1 MGEINIKVMDRI
13 ESLDVLRGFA
23 LLGILL
29 VNIVAFGLV
38 SSAFLDPGIY
48 LTPIGGIDYI
58 VWAFIELSS
67 EGAMRTLFSMLFGA
81 GVVLFV
87 TGSTAKSG
95 WLHYRR
101 NFWLLVFG
109 LINAYIFLWPGDILV
124 TYALSGFVL
133 WFVRNWK
140 ARSLLILATF
150 LILIGSLQNF
160 AMKSTL
166 EIARDAAEEM
176 KISISKGEEFSEET
190 AEWAEGWID
199 YEEDN
204 QAEID
209 NIPNEVKKRTS
220 SYSSAYEYN
229 LEKANEMIYFVLPFF
244 LFLDALMMMVIGMAL
259 FKLGVLDGGR
269 DIKFYIRMMCIG
281 FLTGISIN
289 AYEVLLITN
298 SNMDIIETNPYFRF
312 TYHFGR
318 LFMGLGYLGLIILL
332 IKIEKLES
340 LRFRLACVGRMALTN
355 YLMHSVIAL
364 FIFSGAGLGL
374 LGKFS
379 WSQLYLFVLLIWVLQ
394 LYISPL
400 WLKYFYFGP
409 VEWLWRLL
417 TYLKIPKM
425 VK

>member
-1 MGEINIKVMDRI
+1 MQATKEINRI

-29 VNIVAFGLV
+29 LNILGFGLV
-38 SSAFLDPGIY
+38 SAAFLDPGIY
-48 LTPIGGIDYI
+48 LSPIGGIDYA
-58 VWAFIELSS
+58 VWAFVELSS
-67 EGAMRTLFSMLFGA
+67 EGAMRTLFSILFGA

-109 LINAYIFLWPGDILV
+109 LINIYIFLWPGDILV
-124 TYALSGFVL
+124 TYALSSFVL
-133 WFVRNWK
+133 WFIRNWK
-140 ARSLLILATF
+140 ARNLLILATF

-160 AMKSTL
+160 ALKSSL
-166 EIARDAAEEM
+166 EIAKDAAEGM
-176 KISISKGEEFSEET
+176 KISISKGEEVSEET
-190 AEWAEGWID
+190 AAWAQAWID
-199 YEEDN
+199 YENGYQTER
-204 QAEID
+204 D
-209 NIPNEVKKRTS
+209 NIPNEIKNKTS
-220 SYSSAYEYN
+220 SYASAYEYN
-229 LEKANEMIYFVLPFF
+229 LEKANETIYFLIPFF
-244 LFLDALMMMVIGMAL
+244 LFLDALMMMVVGMAL
-259 FKLGVLDGGR
+259 FKLGILDGGR
-269 DIKFYIRMMCIG
+269 EIGLYIKMMCIG
-281 FLTGISIN
+281 FLIGLSIN

-298 SNMDIIETNPYFRF
+298 SNMDIIETNPYLRF

-318 LFMGLGYLGLIILL
+318 LFIALGYLGLIIVF
-332 IKIEKLES
+332 IKLGKFSS

-379 WSQLYLFVLLIWVLQ
+379 WSQLYLVVPLIWALQ

-409 VEWLWRLL
+409 IEWLWRLL
-417 TYLKIPKM
+417 TYLEIPKM
-425 VK
+425 LR

>member
-1 MGEINIKVMDRI
+1 MDRI

-67 EGAMRTLFSMLFGA
+67 EGAMRTLFSILFGA

-133 WFVRNWK
+133 WFVRNWN
-140 ARSLLILATF
+140 ARSLLFLATF
-150 LILIGSLQNF
+150 LILFGSLQNF

-190 AEWAEGWID
+190 AKWAQGWMD

-209 NIPNEVKKRTS
+209 NIPNEIKKRTS

-318 LFMGLGYLGLIILL
+318 LFMGLGYLGLVILL

-364 FIFSGAGLGL
+364 FIFTGAGLGL

-379 WSQLYLFVLLIWVLQ
+379 WSQLYLFVLLIWVIQ

>member
-1 MGEINIKVMDRI
+1 MDRI

-48 LTPIGGIDYI
+48 LTPVGGIDYN
-58 VWAFIELSS
+58 VWAFVELSS
-67 EGAMRTLFSMLFGA
+67 EGAMRTLFSILFGA

-101 NFWLLVFG
+101 NFWLLIFG

-160 AMKSTL
+160 ATKSTL

-176 KISISKGEEFSEET
+176 KISISKGEELSEET
-190 AEWAEGWID
+190 AEWAQGWLE

-209 NIPNEVKKRTS
+209 NIPNEIKKRTS

-229 LEKANEMIYFVLPFF
+229 LEKANEMIYFVVPFF

-259 FKLGVLDGGR
+259 FKLGILDGGK

-281 FLTGISIN
+281 FLIGISIN

-318 LFMGLGYLGLIILL
+318 LSMALGYLGLIILL
-332 IKIEKLES
+332 IKKEKLES

-394 LYISPL
+394 LYLSPL

>member
-1 MGEINIKVMDRI
+1 MDRI

-67 EGAMRTLFSMLFGA
+67 EGAMRTLFSILFGA

-190 AEWAEGWID
+190 AAWAQGWID

-318 LFMGLGYLGLIILL
+318 LFMGLGYLGLVILL

-364 FIFSGAGLGL
+364 FIFTGAGLGL

-379 WSQLYLFVLLIWVLQ
+379 WSQLYLFVLLIWVIQ
-394 LYISPL
+394 LYVSPL

>member
-1 MGEINIKVMDRI
+1 MDRI

-67 EGAMRTLFSMLFGA
+67 EGAMRTLFSILFGA

-190 AEWAEGWID
+190 AAWAQGWID

-209 NIPNEVKKRTS
+209 NIPNEIKKRTS

-244 LFLDALMMMVIGMAL
+244 LFLVALMMMVIGMAL

-269 DIKFYIRMMCIG
+269 DIKFYIRMMCVG

-318 LFMGLGYLGLIILL
+318 LFMGLGYLGLVILL

-364 FIFSGAGLGL
+364 FIFTGAGLGL

-379 WSQLYLFVLLIWVLQ
+379 WSQLYLFVLLIWVIQ

>member
-1 MGEINIKVMDRI
+1 MNIKVTDRI

-67 EGAMRTLFSMLFGA
+67 EGAMRTLFSILFGA

-190 AEWAEGWID
+190 AEWAQGWID

-209 NIPNEVKKRTS
+209 NIPNEIKKRTS

-229 LEKANEMIYFVLPFF
+229 LKKANEMIYFVLPFF

-269 DIKFYIRMMCIG
+269 DIKFYIRMMCVG

-318 LFMGLGYLGLIILL
+318 LFMGLGYLGLVILL

-364 FIFSGAGLGL
+364 FIFTGAGLGL

-379 WSQLYLFVLLIWVLQ
+379 WSQLYLFVLLIWVIQ

>member
-1 MGEINIKVMDRI
+1 MDRI

-133 WFVRNWK
+133 WFIRNWK

>member
-1 MGEINIKVMDRI
+1 MDRI

-29 VNIVAFGLV
+29 VNILAFGLV

-67 EGAMRTLFSMLFGA
+67 EGAMRTLFSILFGA

-190 AEWAEGWID
+190 AEWAQGWID

-209 NIPNEVKKRTS
+209 NIPNEIKKRTS

-269 DIKFYIRMMCIG
+269 DIKFYIRMMCVG

-318 LFMGLGYLGLIILL
+318 LFMGLGYLGLVILL

-364 FIFSGAGLGL
+364 FIFTGAGLGL

-379 WSQLYLFVLLIWVLQ
+379 WSQLYLFVLLIWVIQ

>member
-1 MGEINIKVMDRI
+1 MDRI

-67 EGAMRTLFSMLFGA
+67 EGAMRTLFSILFGA

-190 AEWAEGWID
+190 AAWAQGWID

-209 NIPNEVKKRTS
+209 NIPNEIKKRTS

-269 DIKFYIRMMCIG
+269 DIKFYIRMTCIG

-318 LFMGLGYLGLIILL
+318 LFMGLGYLGLVILL

-364 FIFSGAGLGL
+364 FIFTGAGLGL

-379 WSQLYLFVLLIWVLQ
+379 WSQLYLFVLLIWVIQ

>member
-1 MGEINIKVMDRI
+1 MDRI

-58 VWAFIELSS
+58 VWAFVELSS

-190 AEWAEGWID
+190 AEWAQGWID

-209 NIPNEVKKRTS
+209 NIPNEIKKRTS

-269 DIKFYIRMMCIG
+269 DIKFYIRMMCVG

-318 LFMGLGYLGLIILL
+318 LFMGLGYLGLVILL

-364 FIFSGAGLGL
+364 FIFTGAGLGL

-379 WSQLYLFVLLIWVLQ
+379 WSQLYLFVLLIWVIQ

>member
-1 MGEINIKVMDRI
+1 MQVTKEINRI

-29 VNIVAFGLV
+29 LNILGFGLV
-38 SSAFLDPGIY
+38 SAAFLDPGIY
-48 LTPIGGIDYI
+48 ISPVRGIDYM
-58 VWAFIELSS
+58 VWAFVELTS
-67 EGAMRTLFSMLFGA
+67 EGAMRTLFSILFGA

-190 AEWAEGWID
+190 AEWAQGWID

-209 NIPNEVKKRTS
+209 NIPNEIKKRTS

-229 LEKANEMIYFVLPFF
+229 LKKANEMIYFVLPFF

-269 DIKFYIRMMCIG
+269 DIKFYIRMMCVG
-281 FLTGISIN
+281 FLTGISVN

-318 LFMGLGYLGLIILL
+318 LFMGLGYLGLVILL

-364 FIFSGAGLGL
+364 FIFTGAGLGL

-379 WSQLYLFVLLIWVLQ
+379 WSQLYLFVLLIWVIQ

>member
-1 MGEINIKVMDRI
+1 MDRI

-67 EGAMRTLFSMLFGA
+67 EGAMRTLFSVLFGA

-87 TGSTAKSG
+87 TGSTEKSG

-190 AEWAEGWID
+190 AEWAQGWID

-209 NIPNEVKKRTS
+209 NIPNEIKKRTS

-269 DIKFYIRMMCIG
+269 DIKFYIRMMCVG

-318 LFMGLGYLGLIILL
+318 LFMGLGYLGLVILL

-364 FIFSGAGLGL
+364 FIFTGAGLGL

-379 WSQLYLFVLLIWVLQ
+379 WSQLYLFVLLIWVIQ
-394 LYISPL
+394 LYVSPL

>member
-1 MGEINIKVMDRI
+1 MQATKEINRI

-29 VNIVAFGLV
+29 VNILGFGLV
-38 SSAFLDPGIY
+38 SAAFLDPGIY
-48 LTPIGGIDYI
+48 LSPVGGIDYT
-58 VWAFIELSS
+58 VWAFVELTS
-67 EGAMRTLFSMLFGA
+67 EGAMRTLFSILFGA

-109 LINAYIFLWPGDILV
+109 LINIYIFLWPGDILV
-124 TYALSGFVL
+124 TYALSSFVL
-133 WFVRNWK
+133 WFIRNWK
-140 ARSLLILATF
+140 ARSLLILTTF
-150 LILIGSLQNF
+150 LIVIGSLQNF
-160 AMKSTL
+160 AMKSSL
-166 EIARDAAEEM
+166 EIARDAAEVM
-176 KISISKGEEFSEET
+176 QISIAKDEEVSEET
-190 AEWAEGWID
+190 AIWAQAWAEYEDD
-199 YEEDN
+199 Y

-209 NIPNEVKKRTS
+209 NTSNEIKNRTS
-220 SYSSAYEYN
+220 SYASAYEYN
-229 LEKANEMIYFVLPFF
+229 LEIANETIYFLIPFF

-259 FKLGVLDGGR
+259 FKLGILDGGR
-269 DIKFYIRMMCIG
+269 EIRFYIKMMCIG
-281 FLTGISIN
+281 FLIGLSIN

-298 SNMDIIETNPYFRF
+298 SNMDIIETNPYLRF

-318 LFMGLGYLGLIILL
+318 LFMGLGYLGLIIVF
-332 IKIEKLES
+332 IKLGKFSS
-340 LRFRLACVGRMALTN
+340 LKFRLACVGRMALTN

-379 WSQLYLFVLLIWVLQ
+379 WSQLYLIVPLIWALQ

-409 VEWLWRLL
+409 IEWLWRLL
-417 TYLKIPKM
+417 TYLDIPKM
-425 VK
+425 VR

>member
-1 MGEINIKVMDRI
+1 MQATKEINRI

-29 VNIVAFGLV
+29 VNILGFGLV
-38 SSAFLDPGIY
+38 SAAFLDPGIY
-48 LTPIGGIDYI
+48 LSPVGGIDYT
-58 VWAFIELSS
+58 VWAFVELTS
-67 EGAMRTLFSMLFGA
+67 EGAMRTLFSILFGA

-109 LINAYIFLWPGDILV
+109 LINIYIFLWPGDILV
-124 TYALSGFVL
+124 TYALSSFVL
-133 WFVRNWK
+133 WFIRNWK
-140 ARSLLILATF
+140 ARSLLILTTF
-150 LILIGSLQNF
+150 LIVIGSLQNF
-160 AMKSTL
+160 AMKSSL
-166 EIARDAAEEM
+166 EIARDAAEVM
-176 KISISKGEEFSEET
+176 QISIAKDEEVSEET
-190 AEWAEGWID
+190 AIWAQAWAEYEDD
-199 YEEDN
+199 Y

-209 NIPNEVKKRTS
+209 NTSNEIKNRTS
-220 SYSSAYEYN
+220 SYASAYEYN
-229 LEKANEMIYFVLPFF
+229 LEIANETIYFLIPFF

-259 FKLGVLDGGR
+259 FKLGILDGGR
-269 DIKFYIRMMCIG
+269 EIGFYIKMMCIG
-281 FLTGISIN
+281 FLIGLSIN

-298 SNMDIIETNPYFRF
+298 SNMDIIETNPYLRF

-318 LFMGLGYLGLIILL
+318 LFMGLGYLGLIIVF
-332 IKIEKLES
+332 IKLGKFSS
-340 LRFRLACVGRMALTN
+340 LKFRLACVGRMAQTN

-379 WSQLYLFVLLIWVLQ
+379 WSQLYLIVPLIWALQ

-409 VEWLWRLL
+409 IEWLWRLL
-417 TYLKIPKM
+417 TYLDIPKM
-425 VK
+425 VR

>member
-1 MGEINIKVMDRI
+1 MQATKEINRI

-29 VNIVAFGLV
+29 LNILGFGLV
-38 SSAFLDPGIY
+38 SAAFLDPGIY
-48 LTPIGGIDYI
+48 LSPVVGIDYT
-58 VWAFIELSS
+58 VWAFVELTS
-67 EGAMRTLFSMLFGA
+67 EGAMRTLFSILFGA

-109 LINAYIFLWPGDILV
+109 LINIYIFLWPGDILV
-124 TYALSGFVL
+124 TYALSSFVL
-133 WFVRNWK
+133 WFIKNWK
-140 ARSLLILATF
+140 ARNLLILATF

-160 AMKSTL
+160 LLKSSL
-166 EIARDAAEEM
+166 EIARDAAEEV
-176 KISISKGEEFSEET
+176 KISITNGEEVSEET
-190 AEWAEGWID
+190 ATWAQAWIE
-199 YEEDN
+199 YENGYQTER
-204 QAEID
+204 D
-209 NIPNEVKKRTS
+209 NIPNEINKKTS
-220 SYSSAYEYN
+220 SYASAYEYN
-229 LEKANEMIYFVLPFF
+229 LEIANETIYFLIPFF
-244 LFLDALMMMVIGMAL
+244 LFLDALMMMVVGMAL
-259 FKLGVLDGGR
+259 FKLGILDGGR
-269 DIKFYIRMMCIG
+269 DIGFYIKMMCIG
-281 FLTGISIN
+281 FLIGLSIN

-298 SNMDIIETNPYFRF
+298 SNMGIIETNPFLRI

-318 LFMGLGYLGLIILL
+318 LFIALGYLGLIIAL
-332 IKIEKLES
+332 IKLRKFSS

-379 WSQLYLFVLLIWVLQ
+379 WSQLYLVVALIWALQ

-409 VEWLWRLL
+409 IEWLWRLL
-417 TYLKIPKM
+417 TYLEIPKM
-425 VK
+425 LR

>member
-1 MGEINIKVMDRI
+1 MDRI

-67 EGAMRTLFSMLFGA
+67 EGAMRTLFSILFGA
-81 GVVLFV
+81 GIVLFV

-190 AEWAEGWID
+190 AEWAQGWID

-209 NIPNEVKKRTS
+209 NIPNEIKKRTS

-229 LEKANEMIYFVLPFF
+229 LKKANEMIYFVLPFF

-318 LFMGLGYLGLIILL
+318 LFMGLGYLGLVILL

-364 FIFSGAGLGL
+364 FIFTGAGLGL

-379 WSQLYLFVLLIWVLQ
+379 WSQLYLFVLLIWVIQ

-425 VK
+425 VKW

>member
-1 MGEINIKVMDRI
+1 MQATKEINRI

-29 VNIVAFGLV
+29 LNILGFGLV
-38 SSAFLDPGIY
+38 SAALLDPSIY
-48 LTPIGGIDYI
+48 LSPVGGIDYT
-58 VWAFIELSS
+58 VWAFVELSS
-67 EGAMRTLFSMLFGA
+67 EGAMRTLFSILFGA

-109 LINAYIFLWPGDILV
+109 LINIYIFLWPGDILV
-124 TYALSGFVL
+124 TYALSSFVL
-133 WFVRNWK
+133 WFIRNWK
-140 ARSLLILATF
+140 ARNLLILATF

-160 AMKSTL
+160 SLKSSL

-176 KISISKGEEFSEET
+176 KISITKSEEVSEET
-190 AEWAEGWID
+190 AAWAQAWIEYEND
-199 YEEDN
+199 Y
-204 QAEID
+204 QAEKE
-209 NIPNEVKKRTS
+209 NIPDEIKDRTS
-220 SYSSAYEYN
+220 SYASAYEYN
-229 LEKANEMIYFVLPFF
+229 LEAANETIYFIIPFF
-244 LFLDALMMMVIGMAL
+244 LFLDALMMMVVGMAL
-259 FKLGVLDGGR
+259 FKLNILDGGR
-269 DIKFYIRMMCIG
+269 EIRFYIKMMCIG
-281 FLTGISIN
+281 FLTGLFIN

-298 SNMDIIETNPYFRF
+298 SNMDIIETNPYLRF

-318 LFMGLGYLGLIILL
+318 LFIALGYLGLIIAL
-332 IKIEKLES
+332 IKLRKFSS

-379 WSQLYLFVLLIWVLQ
+379 WSQLYLVVALIWALQ

-409 VEWLWRLL
+409 IEWLWRLL
-417 TYLKIPKM
+417 TYLEIPKM
-425 VK
+425 LR

>member
-1 MGEINIKVMDRI
+1 MDRI

-67 EGAMRTLFSMLFGA
+67 EGAMRTLFSILFGA

-190 AEWAEGWID
+190 AEWAQGWID

-209 NIPNEVKKRTS
+209 NIPNEIKKRTS

-318 LFMGLGYLGLIILL
+318 LFMGLGYLGLVILL

-364 FIFSGAGLGL
+364 FIFTGAGLGL

-379 WSQLYLFVLLIWVLQ
+379 WSQLYLFVLLIWVIQ

>member
-1 MGEINIKVMDRI
+1 MDRI

-67 EGAMRTLFSMLFGA
+67 EGAMRTLFSILFGA

-190 AEWAEGWID
+190 AEWAQGWID

-209 NIPNEVKKRTS
+209 NIPNEIKKRTS

-269 DIKFYIRMMCIG
+269 DIKFYIRMMCVG

-318 LFMGLGYLGLIILL
+318 LFMGLGYLGLVILL

-364 FIFSGAGLGL
+364 FIFTGAGLGL

-379 WSQLYLFVLLIWVLQ
+379 WSQLYLFVLLIWVIQ
-394 LYISPL
+394 LYVSPL

-425 VK
+425 VKW

>member
-1 MGEINIKVMDRI
+1 MDRI

-67 EGAMRTLFSMLFGA
+67 EGAMRTLFSILFGA

-190 AEWAEGWID
+190 AEWAQGWID

-269 DIKFYIRMMCIG
+269 DIKFYIRMMCMG

-318 LFMGLGYLGLIILL
+318 LFMGLGYLGLVILL

-364 FIFSGAGLGL
+364 FIFTGAGLGL

-379 WSQLYLFVLLIWVLQ
+379 WSQLYLFVLLIWVIQ

>member
-1 MGEINIKVMDRI
+1 MDRI

-67 EGAMRTLFSMLFGA
+67 EGAMRTLFSILFGA

-124 TYALSGFVL
+124 TYALSGFML

-166 EIARDAAEEM
+166 EIARDAVEEM

-190 AEWAEGWID
+190 SEWAQGWID

-204 QAEID
+204 QAERD

-220 SYSSAYEYN
+220 SYSSAYDYN

-244 LFLDALMMMVIGMAL
+244 LFLDALMMMIIGMAL

-269 DIKFYIRMMCIG
+269 DIKFYIRMTCIG

-289 AYEVLLITN
+289 AYEVLLITS

-318 LFMGLGYLGLIILL
+318 LFMGLGYLGLVILL

-374 LGKFS
+374 LEKFS
-379 WSQLYLFVLLIWVLQ
+379 WSQLYIFVLLIWVLQ
-394 LYISPL
+394 LYVSPL

>member
-1 MGEINIKVMDRI
+1 MDRI

-67 EGAMRTLFSMLFGA
+67 EGAMRTLFSILFGA

-190 AEWAEGWID
+190 AEWAKGWID

-209 NIPNEVKKRTS
+209 NIPNEIKKRTS

-259 FKLGVLDGGR
+259 FKLGVLDGGKE
-269 DIKFYIRMMCIG
+269 IKFYIRMMCTG
-281 FLTGISIN
+281 FLIGISIN

-340 LRFRLACVGRMALTN
+340 LRFRLACIGRMALTN

>member
-1 MGEINIKVMDRI
+1 MQVTKEINRI

-29 VNIVAFGLV
+29 LNILGFGLV
-38 SSAFLDPGIY
+38 SAAFLDPGIY
-48 LTPIGGIDYI
+48 ISPVRGIDYM
-58 VWAFIELSS
+58 VWAFVELTS
-67 EGAMRTLFSMLFGA
+67 EGAMRTLFSILFGA

-87 TGSTAKSG
+87 TGSTAKGG

-190 AEWAEGWID
+190 AEWAQGWMD

-209 NIPNEVKKRTS
+209 NIPNEIKKRTS

-229 LEKANEMIYFVLPFF
+229 LKKANEMIYFVLPFF

-269 DIKFYIRMMCIG
+269 DIKFYIRMMCVG

-298 SNMDIIETNPYFRF
+298 SNMDIIETNPYYRF

-318 LFMGLGYLGLIILL
+318 LFMGLGYLGLVILL

-364 FIFSGAGLGL
+364 FIFTGAGLGL

-379 WSQLYLFVLLIWVLQ
+379 WSQLYLFVLLIWVIQ

-417 TYLKIPKM
+417 TYLKKPKM

>member
-1 MGEINIKVMDRI
+1 MDRI

-67 EGAMRTLFSMLFGA
+67 EGAMRTLFSILFGA

-160 AMKSTL
+160 ATKSTL

-176 KISISKGEEFSEET
+176 KISINKGEEFSEET
-190 AEWAEGWID
+190 AAWAQGWID

-209 NIPNEVKKRTS
+209 NIPNEIKKRTS

-269 DIKFYIRMMCIG
+269 DIKFYIRMMCVG

-318 LFMGLGYLGLIILL
+318 LFMGLGYLGLVILL

-364 FIFSGAGLGL
+364 FIFTGAGLGL

-379 WSQLYLFVLLIWVLQ
+379 WSQLYLFVLLIWVIQ

>member
-1 MGEINIKVMDRI
+1 MDRI

-48 LTPIGGIDYI
+48 LTPVGGIDYI
-58 VWAFIELSS
+58 VWAFVELSS
-67 EGAMRTLFSMLFGA
+67 EGAMRTLFSILFGA

-109 LINAYIFLWPGDILV
+109 LINVYIFLWPGDILV

-176 KISISKGEEFSEET
+176 KISISKGEDLDEET
-190 AEWAEGWID
+190 AEWAQGWIE

-204 QAEID
+204 QAERD
-209 NIPNEVKKRTS
+209 DIPNELKKRTS
-220 SYSSAYEYN
+220 SYASAYEYN
-229 LEKANEMIYFVLPFF
+229 LKKADEMIYFVLPFF

-259 FKLGVLDGGR
+259 FKLGILDGGKEIR
-269 DIKFYIRMMCIG
+269 FYMKMMCIG
-281 FLTGISIN
+281 FLAGFSIN
-289 AYEVLLITN
+289 AYEVLQITN
-298 SNMDIIETNPYFRF
+298 SNIHIIETNPYFRF

-318 LFMGLGYLGLIILL
+318 LFMGLGYLGLILL
-332 IKIEKLES
+332 VIKKEKLES

-394 LYISPL
+394 LYLSPL

-425 VK
+425 MK

>member
-1 MGEINIKVMDRI
+1 MNRI

-67 EGAMRTLFSMLFGA
+67 EGAMRTLFSILFGA

-190 AEWAEGWID
+190 AEWAQGWID

-209 NIPNEVKKRTS
+209 NIPNEIKKRTS

-318 LFMGLGYLGLIILL
+318 LFMGLGYLGLVILL

-364 FIFSGAGLGL
+364 FIFTGAGLGL

-379 WSQLYLFVLLIWVLQ
+379 WSQLYLFVLLIWVIQ